1 MPRKLGVGMPKRKK
15 KKVEV
20 AAAVATE
27 PDTAPAAAVAE
38 MPPPPSPKQRAATSQ
53 MRAPP
58 PSPGAVKQRLLKA
71 AVRKAQEAVR
81 EASKC
86 VKQSKAEL
94 RLAFKTFNARMKSIK
109 RAQAQNRKRSLDSY
123 KKVIMKL
130 WDADIAMQEE
140 VQMHLAGEALFAEET
155 VKLRDAQIALLRFQ
169 LRRKSRRGRMAR
181 VLGIV

>member
-38 MPPPPSPKQRAATSQ
+38 MPPPPLPKQRAATSL

-58 PSPGAVKQRLLKA
+58 PSPGAVKVRLLKA
-71 AVRKAQEAVR
+71 AVRKAQEVVR
-81 EASKC
+81 TGSKC
-86 VKQSKAEL
+86 LKQEL
-94 RLAFKTFNARMKSIK
+94 AVLKNAKKTQRARLSSIE
-109 RAQAQNRKRSLDSY
+109 RASERKRKPLAPH
-123 KKVIMKL
+123 KVLNKL
-130 WDADIAMQEE
+130 WDAVVAMREE
-140 VQMHLAGEALFAEET
+140 EQMYLAGQALFAEDT

-169 LRRKSRRGRMAR
+169 LRRKSRRGRVAR